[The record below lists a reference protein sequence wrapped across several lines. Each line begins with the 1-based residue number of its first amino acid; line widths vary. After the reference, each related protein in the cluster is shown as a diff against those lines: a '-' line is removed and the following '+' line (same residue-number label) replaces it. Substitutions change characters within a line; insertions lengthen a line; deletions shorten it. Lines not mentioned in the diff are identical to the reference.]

1 MGFALRWIG
10 YSTAGVLAV
19 ASFGL
24 AWPALRG
31 MVRPQEPG
39 CTRVSPVK
47 APPSADPVGKD
58 ALAGLWRRPAQHAQQ
73 VRFYYFHGNGKG
85 LYRYG
90 QSEWNQTNS
99 FDYIVRDRRVI
110 LKFRKVGESHES
122 SFAIESVKGKRF
134 LRLHKDPKERGARY
148 EWSAPPMAASEAT
161 AQLLQKKGLGGYM
174 WMHNRSF
181 SRGGSEFAMYQ
192 FNAPAVDGRGVGW
205 FHRGDFDDWTTESFR
220 YRIADGNITFFFEYH
235 QRQEESTY
243 ELIEGSKGHRVLH
256 LKEDPRNF
264 WLQRGYQEMGPSF
277 GGHPAFLNWTNFAA
291 GPTSTPEQ
299 SR

>member
-19 ASFGL
+19 ASLGL

-31 MVRPQEPG
+31 MVGTNKPG
-39 CTRVSPVK
+39 CTRVSPVQ
-47 APPSADPVGKD
+47 APASDEVQGKD
-58 ALAGLWRRPAQHAQQ
+58 ALAGLWRRPASQPGQ
-73 VRFYYFHGNGKG
+73 VRFYYFHGNSKG

-99 FDYIVRDRRVI
+99 FDYLVRDRRVI
-110 LKFRKVGESHES
+110 LKFRKDGKSHES
-122 SFAIESVKGKRF
+122 SFQIEAAQGKRT
-134 LRLHKDPKERGARY
+134 LRLDKDPKERGARY
-148 EWSAPPMAASEAT
+148 EWSAPPMGSRIADQA
-161 AQLLQKKGLGGYM
+161 LQKKGLGGYM

-181 SRGGSEFAMYQ
+181 ARGGSEFAMYQ

-220 YRIADGNITFFFEYH
+220 YRIEGEKIAFFFEYQ
-235 QRQEESTY
+235 QRHEASSF
-243 ELIEGSKGHRVLH
+243 ELVEGSKRHRVLH
-256 LKEDPRNF
+256 LGQDPRNF

-277 GGHPAFLNWTNFAA
+277 GGHPAFMNWTHFAA
-291 GPTSTPEQ
+291 WPTSTPDQ